1 MGRYSVRNGQM
12 ADRIKDGL
20 RVGKEGTGK
29 GKEGTGKDNEG

>member
-1 MGRYSVRNGQM
+1 MGRYRVQNGQM

-20 RVGKEGTGK
+20 REGKEGTGK